1 MSDKLQYRVKPHAAF
16 GPAREYKEGAVV
28 ELTAEE
34 AAPFL
39 DLLDLIGGKDAPLP
53 SDPPPPLQN
62 DAGIEVPAELT
73 FEEGIRLEGDKPK
86 SKKKSKGES

>member
-1 MSDKLQYRVKPHAAF
+1 MSQKLQYRVKPHAAF

-39 DLLDLIGGKDAPLP
+39 DLLDLVRGKDAPLS
-53 SDPPPPLQN
+53 SDLPPLQN
-62 DAGIEVPAELT
+62 DAGIEVPAELM

>member
-1 MSDKLQYRVKPHAAF
+1 MSQKLQYRVKPHAAF

-39 DLLDLIGGKDAPLP
+39 DLLDLVGGKDAHLS
-53 SDPPPPLQN
+53 SDLPPLQN
-62 DAGIEVPAELT
+62 DAGIEVPAELM